1 MSIDPNVKIRELDG
15 YWYRKNAYEEVLK
28 LDSIEDVDI
37 VFAHMIVGIPALYAS
52 TATGVTGLGLIRRY
66 NQQIHLFLDKT
77 FYLAD
82 LSIIILTSIHYDQLD
97 LRMI

>member
-37 VFAHMIVGIPALYAS
+37 VFAHNDMMALGAVRRLRS
-52 TATGVTGLGLIRRY
+52 EIRRWWGTW
-66 NQQIHLFLDKT
+66 NL
-77 FYLAD
+77 
-82 LSIIILTSIHYDQLD
+82 
-97 LRMI
+97 